1 MQATEVEPWDAL
13 SSWAESRM
21 GAEPGYTRL
30 RKSVLRG
37 ILRSCLQ
44 HCLSTVFTSTRMMH
58 ESKLGQ
64 TTFTLYTTEFPVFL
78 SIMFPL
84 RYRWLLDGPACLGWA
99 AWLFWWP
106 WVDQIFLAVEELQLH
121 ICRRLQGEINLSLIF
136 RNRLTNIRFVEENA
150 GQALLK
156 FHHYFYNF
164 VQF

>member
-1 MQATEVEPWDAL
+1 
-13 SSWAESRM
+13 M

-37 ILRSCLQ
+37 ILHSCLQ
-44 HCLSTVFTSTRMMH
+44 HCLSTVFTSTGMMH

-136 RNRLTNIRFVEENA
+136 RNRLTNIRFVEENV